1 MKTMLLDLSA
11 KFDLAPLAQV
21 VCPLQAV
28 AMPLDAD
35 FFLMG
40 AAARDVMLLHVHGI
54 DTLRKTQDMDFGV
67 MVRDWGTF
75 DALRHALI
83 EGGEFEGVSNDV
95 VHKLRHKKSRY
106 PLDIVPFGGVERA
119 DRTLAWPPD
128 EHTVF
133 DCFGMREAMQAS
145 HQVRLPGDVS
155 VNVASIP
162 ALALLKIT
170 AWHDRKLTHPGRDA
184 PDLLLYLRHY
194 FDCVGYE
201 YVATQHADLFEAEDF
216 DHEET
221 SARLLGRDMLQL
233 MDAPATRR
241 IVAILQPESDEQ
253 GPLLLAKQSGV
264 ALEHARRIIH
274 ALCSELLQ
282 KT

>member
-1 MKTMLLDLSA
+1 MWHDLSA
-11 KFDLAPLAQV
+11 RLDLLPLAQV
-21 VCPLQAV
+21 VRPLQAV
-28 AMPLDAD
+28 ALPLGAH

-54 DTLRKTQDMDFGV
+54 DTQRKTQDMDFGV

-75 DALRHALI
+75 DALRQALI
-83 EGGEFEGVSNDV
+83 KGGEFEAVSNDAT
-95 VHKLRHKKSRY
+95 HKLRHKKWRY

-133 DCFGMREAMQAS
+133 DCFGMREALQAS
-145 HQVRLPGDVS
+145 HKVQLPEDVW
-155 VNVASIP
+155 VHVASIP

-201 YVATQHADLFEAEDF
+201 HATTHHTDLFEAEDF
-216 DHEET
+216 DHEEA
-221 SARLLGRDMLQL
+221 SARMLARDMLPL
-233 MDAPATRR
+233 MDAPATQR
-241 IVAILQPESDEQ
+241 IVAILQPEADEQ
-253 GPLLLAKQSGV
+253 GPLLLAKQSGM

-274 ALCSELLQ
+274 ALCTEFVQ
-282 KT
+282 KN

>member
-11 KFDLAPLAQV
+11 TFDLLPLAQV
-21 VCPLQAV
+21 VRPLQAV
-28 AMPLDAD
+28 AMPLGAE

-40 AAARDVMLLHVHGI
+40 AAARDVMLLHAHGV
-54 DTLRKTQDMDFGV
+54 DTQRKTQDFDFGV

-75 DALRHALI
+75 DALRAALI
-83 EGGEFEGVSNDV
+83 ESGAFVAVSNDAT
-95 VHKLRHKKSRY
+95 HKLRHKKTKY

-119 DRTLAWPPD
+119 DRTLAWQSD

-133 DCFGMREAMQAS
+133 DCFGMQEALQAS
-145 HQVRLPGDVS
+145 HQVRLPEDVW

-170 AWHDRKLTHPGRDA
+170 AWHDRKLTAPGRDA
-184 PDLLLYLRHY
+184 PDLLLYLRNY
-194 FDCVGYE
+194 LDCVGYE
-201 YVATQHADLFEAEDF
+201 YAVTEHADLFEVELF
-216 DHEET
+216 DHEEV

-233 MDAPATRR
+233 MDAPAIQR
-241 IVAILQPESDEQ
+241 IVAILQPEADAQ
-253 GPLLLAKQSGV
+253 GPLLLAHQSRV
-264 ALEHARRIIH
+264 ALEHARRIVQ
-274 ALCSELLQ
+274 ALCTELLN